1 MRRYDG
7 QGLPPRLDSGGANR
21 VRIIDPGRLMRP
33 HCPTKGR
40 KHIMTKR
47 HILTFESYDD
57 WDVAPLETT
66 YTVYNLPHGAPLDS
80 LPPEAFEMVEAFAF
94 RGHDHLGAAIMD
106 AFPRLGMI
114 ANYGVGYDTI
124 DVAHATARGI
134 RVTNT
139 PDVLTEDVADLAV
152 GMLIAGA
159 RGMIGASDWIRSGNW
174 AKNGAYGLQRKVS
187 GSRVGIVGL
196 GRIGRAV
203 AERLVPF
210 GCDIHYFARTPKDT
224 PGWTHHGDIVRLAGA
239 VDSLI
244 VCVSGGADTVGI
256 VGADAIAALGPDGF
270 LVNAS
275 RGTTLDE
282 GALLDALESGALGRA
297 ALDVFLNEP
306 DIDPRFLALDTVLLS
321 PHQSSG
327 TIETRKVMGQL
338 QRDNL
343 AAYFAGDPLLTPVN

>member
-1 MRRYDG
+1 
-7 QGLPPRLDSGGANR
+7 
-21 VRIIDPGRLMRP
+21 
-33 HCPTKGR
+33 
-40 KHIMTKR
+40 MTKKS
-47 HILTFESYDD
+47 ILTFETYDD
-57 WDVAPLETT
+57 WDVVPMEAE
-66 YTVYNLPHGAPLDS
+66 YRVYNLPHGGSLDS
-80 LPPEAFEMVEAFAF
+80 LPAEALGTVEAFAF
-94 RGHDHLGAAIMD
+94 RGHDMLDARIMD
-106 AFPRLGMI
+106 AFPKLGMI
-114 ANYGVGYDTI
+114 ANYGVGFDTI
-124 DVAHATARGI
+124 DVAHASSRGI

-174 AKNGAYGLQRKVS
+174 AGNGAYGLQRKVS

-210 GCDIHYFARTPKDT
+210 GCDLHYFARSPRDT
-224 PGWTHHGDIVRLAGA
+224 TGWTYHGDIVSLAGA

-244 VCVSGGADTVGI
+244 ICVSGGPETVGI
-256 VGADAIAALGPDGF
+256 VGAEAIAALGPDGL

-282 GALLDALESGALGRA
+282 GALLAALETGALGRA

-343 AAYFAGDPLLTPVN
+343 AAYFAGKPLLTPVN